1 MDADVI
7 VVGSGHNGLVAAAY
21 LAQWGYRVL
30 VLERRDTIGGAVCT
44 EEMFGG
50 YRMDVGGS
58 AHFMIHHTPIVRD
71 LDLPKYGLEYLP
83 MDPFMSAPFE
93 DGSAISFYRDIDR
106 TCESI
111 ARIDEHDADAYRRFI
126 RKWQPLNEAV
136 FESFLAPPTLSSFG
150 RKVMLR
156 KMGDGSSRVNMVR
169 SIMQSYGALLEETF
183 HSEKLKAALAWW
195 GAQSGPPPTDT
206 ASAEFVGWHALIHKV
221 GPARPRG
228 GSGMLTQALAA
239 HVRDHGG
246 TVLAGSVVRRIL
258 VENGRACGVE
268 TVSGDRFT
276 AKRIISNA
284 HVWVTYLDLLNDWTP
299 PALRERIRSIRV
311 GNGFGMVIRCAVDH
325 LPRYRLSAVDPE
337 EMLNGLQLIC
347 PSTDYLLAAYGD
359 YLRGEP
365 SENPA
370 AVAMTFSA
378 IDPSLAPP
386 GKHTLFVW
394 GQYYPWKLRNGLRWE
409 DIRIREAEKLIGVV
423 ERLAPGTRDA
433 LIDWYIQSPVDIEK
447 KHNMPHANVMHVE
460 MSLDQMFMF
469 RPLPELA
476 LYSTPLRDLFMAN
489 AGMHPGGGISG
500 AAGYNCAHVVHDSLR
515 RRLFRRPAQVARP
528 R

>member
-1 MDADVI
+1 MDEDVI

-228 GSGMLTQALAA
+228 GSGMLTQALA
-239 HVRDHGG
+239 
-246 TVLAGSVVRRIL
+246 
-258 VENGRACGVE
+258 
-268 TVSGDRFT
+268 
-276 AKRIISNA
+276 
-284 HVWVTYLDLLNDWTP
+284 
-299 PALRERIRSIRV
+299 
-311 GNGFGMVIRCAVDH
+311 
-325 LPRYRLSAVDPE
+325 
-337 EMLNGLQLIC
+337 
-347 PSTDYLLAAYGD
+347 
-359 YLRGEP
+359 
-365 SENPA
+365 
-370 AVAMTFSA
+370 
-378 IDPSLAPP
+378 
-386 GKHTLFVW
+386 
-394 GQYYPWKLRNGLRWE
+394 
-409 DIRIREAEKLIGVV
+409 
-423 ERLAPGTRDA
+423 
-433 LIDWYIQSPVDIEK
+433 
-447 KHNMPHANVMHVE
+447 
-460 MSLDQMFMF
+460 
-469 RPLPELA
+469 
-476 LYSTPLRDLFMAN
+476 
-489 AGMHPGGGISG
+489 
-500 AAGYNCAHVVHDSLR
+500 
-515 RRLFRRPAQVARP
+515 
-528 R
+528 